1 MIFTLTGQKKL
12 WLFTIYR
19 VNLQSGPALAQ
30 AEKAQMTQGQKQP
43 GQKPQLHRKRKN
55 SRRENGNSR

>member
-1 MIFTLTGQKKL
+1 VARRWRKL
-12 WLFTIYR
+12 K
-19 VNLQSGPALAQ
+19 
-30 AEKAQMTQGQKQP
+30 KAQMTQEQKQP